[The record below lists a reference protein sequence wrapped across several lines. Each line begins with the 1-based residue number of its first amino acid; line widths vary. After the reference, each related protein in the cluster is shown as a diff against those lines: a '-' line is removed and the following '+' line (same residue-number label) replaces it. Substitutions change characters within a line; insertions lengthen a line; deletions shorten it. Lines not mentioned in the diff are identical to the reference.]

1 MQKCIKGSL
10 AVYNVR
16 KIADMDNPLFLTLLS
31 FLSFFYSRM
40 FFFFPQ
46 PLKTPCFTPLK
57 QTLDTLSKSAEVLE
71 TAFRLL
77 VDLVKE
83 QRELNT

>member
-31 FLSFFYSRM
+31 FLSFFYSLM
-40 FFFFPQ
+40 FFFLSQ

-57 QTLDTLSKSAEVLE
+57 QTLDPLSKSAEVLE